1 MNAPTTFYS
10 ASAGSGKTYT
20 LARDYLTLLFKHD
33 YSDGYRRILAVTFTN
48 KAVAEMKERILMHLE
63 NFTLQPIPK
72 DSYGIFNHI
81 VDATGSNPEATIK
94 KARQI
99 HKKLLHDYSAFDIVT
114 IDAFNH
120 RILRTFARDINLDPG
135 FEVALDTSAII
146 SKAINRL
153 IARAGSD
160 SELTDILVNFS
171 LSKIDQDKSWDIS
184 YDLEN
189 IADLIKNENHYPYLV
204 QLKDKS
210 IKDFKALKKT
220 INKAITESTQKLE
233 SLTSEVID
241 YFNHHGL
248 TQDGFTGK
256 SRGIYPFL
264 VRVSQGKLSSNP
276 ESKYLIQLTEDS
288 IAHKDADDYQKNI
301 ISNTATTVV
310 EIVQLYRSSYSRTKF
325 YENVLKRIV
334 PISLINEL
342 LKEID
347 AIKEEEQLL
356 PIYEFN
362 GILAKEIKDQPA
374 PFIYERLGEKYRHYF
389 IDEFQDTSTMQWH
402 NLEPLVSNAL
412 VSMDEKGNTGSLMLV
427 GDAKQSIYRW
437 RGGDAD
443 QFLTILNN
451 EELFQVGKKNE
462 TLGTNWRSY
471 DQIIHFNNAFFEF
484 YGNQLQHPVYQ
495 QLYLEFLHQEPTKKT
510 GGYIQFDLLNED
522 AKDLAKEQ
530 HDSIANAYPLIVLEQ
545 IEQAVKSG
553 FQYGE
558 ICILVRRHS
567 EGHEIAQF
575 LTNEHDIKV
584 VSGQS
589 LLVHAS
595 NRVQL
600 LVSALRMIQAPD
612 QPATQLDFLLAY
624 SAYHQLNE
632 QHEFIKTHLNYSVS
646 ELCKRL
652 MISSDGD
659 VYSAFAKAQLFN
671 AIELTASSLNVF
683 NSTDPRL
690 QAFLEFAYTY
700 SNGYEVSLSGFLE
713 EWDQESSQLSVPAT
727 PDDDAITVMT
737 IHKSKGLEFPVVI
750 VPHLDAGI
758 EDSKNDTGWIPVPAD
773 DHAGFDHLYIGF
785 NKEVASYPENASTAY
800 QHHVMKVQMDHI
812 NLLYV
817 AFTRSCE
824 HLYLSGTFKKQS
836 SGWNYAQLLEE
847 YFEEH
852 SHHSTEDKLSK
863 RYHIGNA
870 PRVSTS
876 DQPFKNLELSPYQ
889 VNDSTDLTFSTRK
902 GLLWATGANTA
913 IIKGNLLHDYM
924 ASLSIIEDLP
934 VVINKITADHS
945 FTSSEREEL
954 ITTIQNLVKHPDF
967 ADYFKNDQTVINEH
981 AILTPQGQSYI
992 PDRLIVKDNHVTIID
1007 YKTGQPAEK
1016 YQSQLN
1022 HYAQLLIAMGYQIDK
1037 KVLLYTDQLKQ
1048 EVWN

>member
-1 MNAPTTFYS
+1 MDTPTIFYS

-81 VDATGSNPEATIK
+81 IDATGSTPEATIK

-120 RILRTFARDINLDPG
+120 RILRTFARDIDIDPG
-135 FEVALDTSAII
+135 FEVALDTSAVI

-153 IARAGSD
+153 IARAGID
-160 SELTDILVNFS
+160 PELTDILVNFS

-210 IKDFKALKKT
+210 IEDFKKLRKTLKNHIK
-220 INKAITESTQKLE
+220 ESTTYIQ
-233 SLTSEVID
+233 SLAQPIVRQINE
-241 YFNHHGL
+241 NGL
-248 TQDGFTGK
+248 QADDFYYK
-256 SRGIYPFL
+256 SG
-264 VRVSQGKLSSNP
+264 RVYKFITTTANGLFVVNP
-276 ESKYLIQLTEDS
+276 DVAYVADMETAQL
-288 IAHKDADDYQKNI
+288 AHKDTNSANESIIESLRPQLIELAHQYTDRYGVILFYQ
-301 ISNTATTVV
+301 
-310 EIVQLYRSSYSRTKF
+310 
-325 YENVLKRIV
+325 NVLKRIV

-362 GILAKEIKDQPA
+362 GILEKEIKDQPA

-389 IDEFQDTSTMQWH
+389 VDEFQDTSTMQWN
-402 NLEPLVSNAL
+402 NLEPLISNAL
-412 VSMDEKGNTGSLMLV
+412 VSLDEKGNAGSLMLV

-443 QFLTILNN
+443 QFLNLLNKDD
-451 EELFQVGKKNE
+451 LFQVPKKNE

-471 DQIIHFNNAFFEF
+471 NRIIEFNNAFFEF
-484 YGNQLQHPVYQ
+484 YGNELKHPVYQ
-495 QLYLEFLHQEPTKKT
+495 QLYLEFLRQEPTSKK
-510 GGYIQFDLLNED
+510 GGYVQFDLLNED
-522 AKDLAKEQ
+522 AKE
-530 HDSIANAYPLIVLEQ
+530 IAQDRYESLPNAYPLIVLEQ
-545 IEQAVKSG
+545 INQALESR

-567 EGHEIAQF
+567 EGHDIAQF
-575 LTNEHDIKV
+575 LTNEHQIKV

-595 NRVQL
+595 SRVQL
-600 LVSALRMIQAPD
+600 LVATLRMIQAPD
-612 QPATQLDFLLAY
+612 QQAVKLDFLLAY
-624 SAYHQLNE
+624 SAFHELDD
-632 QHEFIKTHLNYSVS
+632 QHEFLKTHLKQTVS
-646 ELCKRL
+646 QLCNSL
-652 MISSDGD
+652 MSSNNGD
-659 VYSAFAKAQLFN
+659 VDSAFAKAQLFN
-671 AIELTASSLNVF
+671 AIELTASSLNLF
-683 NSTDPRL
+683 NHTDPRL
-690 QAFLEFAYTY
+690 QAFLEFAYNY
-700 SNGYEVSLSGFLE
+700 SNGYEISLSGFLE
-713 EWDQESSQLSVPAT
+713 EWDQEADKLSVPAT
-727 PDDDAITVMT
+727 PDDDAVTVMT

-750 VPHLDAGI
+750 VPHLDKGI
-758 EDSKNDTGWIPVPAD
+758 EESRNDTGWIPVHAD
-773 DHAGFDHLYIGF
+773 DHAGFDHLYIGLS
-785 NKEVASYPENASTAY
+785 KEASSYPENASAVY
-800 QHHVMKVQMDHI
+800 DEHIMKVQMDHI

-824 HLYLSGTFKKQS
+824 QLYISGTYKKQ
-836 SGWNYAQLLEE
+836 GDGINYAQLLEN
-847 YFEEH
+847 YFNN
-852 SHHSTEDKLSK
+852 HHDHVTENELST
-863 RYHIGNA
+863 RYHLGNA
-870 PRVSTS
+870 PRVSEVEKES
-876 DQPFKNLELSPYQ
+876 KNLELAPYG
-889 VNDSTDLTFSTRK
+889 VNQHTEVSFSTRK

-924 ASLSIIEDLP
+924 AYITTINDLP
-934 VVINKITADHS
+934 VVISKINNDHS
-945 FTSSEREEL
+945 LTGVEQEEL
-954 ITTIQNLVKHPDF
+954 ITTVKSILNHPEF
-967 ADYFKNDQTVINEH
+967 EIYFKGDQTIVNEH

-992 PDRLIVKDNHVTIID
+992 PDRLILNDHRVTIID
-1007 YKTGQPAEK
+1007 YKTGQPSEK
-1016 YQSQLN
+1016 YVSQLN
-1022 HYAQLLIAMGYQIDK
+1022 HYAQLLISMGYTIDK